1 MISSVEST
9 TSSAQPPSDAA
20 GKSDKTQVDQGWGA
34 GPSTRHEELAA
45 RFRPLFLKIRATAV
59 ARDNEHHLP
68 VDEIRWLKEAGFSR
82 LRLPLEHGG
91 LGVTLPEF
99 YALLIELSEADPNIT
114 NAFRSHFGFTEDILN
129 APASPKRTLWLDRIA
144 NNETI
149 GSGFSE
155 TGDAKASAASTRLS
169 RNGGHW
175 LLNGAKYYTSGS
187 LYADWIN
194 LGATDD
200 DGKPIGALVPTRA
213 EGVEILDDWDGF
225 GQTLSASGTALFKN
239 VVISDDLIN
248 PAQVRFRYSNGFF
261 QTVHLATLAGIGRA
275 AANDLSRLVA
285 ERRRIYSNGNAARV
299 AEDPQVLQVVGKVRA
314 AAYGAGAIA
323 LKTAEALQRVHAA
336 HLAGDAEAADS
347 ANVAADIEVS
357 QAVTVITDL
366 VLGAT
371 TILFDALGASA
382 AKRSEGLDRH
392 WRNARTIASHNPR
405 IYRERAVGDFSVNGT
420 RPGVL
425 HRAGLPDSPAAIRA
439 PQG

>member
-1 MISSVEST
+1 MISESA
-9 TSSAQPPSDAA
+9 SSASPTLLTAAA
-20 GKSDKTQVDQGWGA
+20 GDNDIVTQIDQGWGA
-34 GPSTRHEELAA
+34 GPSARYEQIAA
-45 RFRPLFLKIRATAV
+45 RFRPLFKSVRATAV
-59 ARDNEHHLP
+59 ARDNDHHLP
-68 VDEIRWLKEAGFSR
+68 VDEIKSLKQAGFSK
-82 LRLPLEHGG
+82 LRLPLERGG
-91 LGVTLPEF
+91 LGITLPEF

-114 NAFRSHFGFTEDILN
+114 NAFRSHFGFSEDILN
-129 APASPKRTLWLDRIA
+129 APSSPKRTAWLDRIA
-144 NNETI
+144 NGETI

-169 RNGGHW
+169 RSGDHW
-175 LLNGAKYYTSGS
+175 ILNGRKYYTSGS

-200 DGKPIGALVPTRA
+200 EGKPIGALVPTSA

-225 GQTLSASGTALFKN
+225 GQTLSASGTAIFTN
-239 VVISDDLIN
+239 VVIPDDLIN
-248 PAQVRFRYSNGFF
+248 PVQTRFRYSNGFF

-275 AANDLSRLVA
+275 AANDVSRLVA
-285 ERRRIYSNGNAARV
+285 ERRRIYTNGNATRV

-323 LKTAEALQRVHAA
+323 LKTAEALQRVHDADR
-336 HLAGDAEAADS
+336 AGDAQAADA

-357 QAVTVITDL
+357 QAVTVISNL
-366 VLGAT
+366 VLDAT

-382 AKRSEGLDRH
+382 AKRTNGLDRH

-420 RPGVL
+420 KPAVL
-425 HRAGLPDSPAAIRA
+425 HRAGLPDSPDATKAHA
-439 PQG
+439 

>member
-1 MISSVEST
+1 
-9 TSSAQPPSDAA
+9 
-20 GKSDKTQVDQGWGA
+20 
-34 GPSTRHEELAA
+34 LAA
-45 RFRPLFLKIRATAV
+45 KWRQILYQ
-59 ARDNEHHLP
+59 
-68 VDEIRWLKEAGFSR
+68 R
-82 LRLPLEHGG
+82 L
-91 LGVTLPEF
+91 
-99 YALLIELSEADPNIT
+99 ALCP
-114 NAFRSHFGFTEDILN
+114 
-129 APASPKRTLWLDRIA
+129 
-144 NNETI
+144 
-149 GSGFSE
+149 
-155 TGDAKASAASTRLS
+155 
-169 RNGGHW
+169 
-175 LLNGAKYYTSGS
+175 
-187 LYADWIN
+187 
-194 LGATDD
+194 
-200 DGKPIGALVPTRA
+200 LVPTRA

-248 PAQVRFRYSNGFF
+248 PAQVRFRYANGFF

-323 LKTAEALQRVHAA
+323 LKTADALQRVHAA
-336 HLAGDAEAADS
+336 LLAGDAEAADR

-382 AKRSEGLDRH
+382 AKRSVGLDRH

-420 RPGVL
+420 KPEVL
-425 HRAGLPDSPAAIRA
+425 HRAGLPDSPAAIRT

>member
-1 MISSVEST
+1 MSSLAEASIRPT
-9 TSSAQPPSDAA
+9 TLTTDAS
-20 GKSDKTQVDQGWGA
+20 GEDDVTQIDQGWGA
-34 GPSTRHEELAA
+34 GPSARYEELAA
-45 RFRPLFLKIRATAV
+45 RFRPLFRTIRATAIG
-59 ARDNEHHLP
+59 RDNDHRLP
-68 VDEIRWLKEAGFSR
+68 VDEIKGLKEAGFSK
-82 LRLPLEHGG
+82 LRLAVERGG

-129 APASPKRTLWLDRIA
+129 APPSPKRALWLDRIA
-144 NNETI
+144 NNETV

-169 RNGGHW
+169 RSGDHW
-175 LLNGAKYYTSGS
+175 LLNGEKYYTSGS

-213 EGVEILDDWDGF
+213 EGVQILDDWDGF
-225 GQTLSASGTALFKN
+225 GQTLSASGTAIFKN
-239 VVISDDLIN
+239 VVIPDGLIN
-248 PAQVRFRYSNGFF
+248 PVQVRFRYSNGFF
-261 QTVHLATLAGIGRA
+261 QTVHLATLAGIARA
-275 AANDLSRLVA
+275 AANDVSRLVA
-285 ERRRIYSNGNAARV
+285 ERRRIYTNGNATRV

-323 LKTAEALQRVHAA
+323 LKTAEALQRVHDADLDGDEQAA
-336 HLAGDAEAADS
+336 ET

-357 QAVTVITDL
+357 QAVTVITNL
-366 VLGAT
+366 VLDAT

-382 AKRSEGLDRH
+382 AKRTIGLDRH

-405 IYRERAVGDFSVNGT
+405 IYRERTVGDFSVNGT
-420 RPGVL
+420 KPEVL
-425 HRAGLPDSPAAIRA
+425 HRAGLPDSPDATRA
-439 PQG
+439 SG